1 MTTTSAASAATSSQP
16 AGLLTASDQTTQDAI
31 GLASN
36 FNSFLQLL
44 TTQLKNQDPLSP
56 LDATQF
62 TTQLVQF
69 SQVEQSINTNSR
81 LDQLVKLQSGS
92 QAMNAVSFMG
102 QKIQAFGDSISL
114 SDGTGQYNYTLP
126 ADAATATVTIKNSNG
141 DVVRTITGA
150 PTTEGTHELTW
161 DGKDDQ
167 GNTMPDGLY
176 SFSVTAKDS
185 DKAPI
190 DVTTGESGIVKG
202 VTVENGV
209 VVLDLGNEQYVKV
222 TDLFSVTAPPAP
234 APDTSS

>member
-1 MTTTSAASAATSSQP
+1 MTTTPAATSAASSSQP
-16 AGLLTASDQTTQDAI
+16 AGLLTASNQTTKDAV
-31 GLASN
+31 GLATN

-92 QAMNAVSFMG
+92 QAVSATSFMG
-102 QKIQAFGDSISL
+102 QKIQAFGDTMAL
-114 SDGTGQYNYTLP
+114 TGGSAEYNYTLP
-126 ADAATATVTIKNSNG
+126 VDAASASITIKNSNG

-150 PTTEGTHELTW
+150 PTTEGTHELSW

-167 GNTMPDGLY
+167 GNTMTDGLY
-176 SFSVTAKDS
+176 TFSVSAKDS
-185 DKAPI
+185 AKAAV
-190 DVTTGESGIVKG
+190 DVTTGVQGIVKG
-202 VTVENGV
+202 VTVDHGV
-209 VVLDLGNEQYVKV
+209 VVLDLGNGQLVKV
-222 TDLFSVTAPPAP
+222 TDLFSVTAPPA
-234 APDTSS
+234 ATNS